1 MRQLTLIFSTLTIG
15 LFLFV
20 SCDKWKDPAPVNDPR
35 LTNLYCNN
43 PAAVNYNLG
52 FPGKPDNS
60 ICFFPSDL
68 FQGSYLL
75 KDSVYVSTSG
85 LFLKADSF
93 MIRIVKIND
102 SKIAVVGFCNSGTQL
117 FLTAGPTYVAT
128 MDTLAGDSTTINK
141 GQIMCRIQDTISGTI
156 TKDRID
162 STLLHV
168 FLTIVGDT
176 GTTVITGNAR
186 KQ

>member
-1 MRQLTLIFSTLTIG
+1 MRQLTLISFAVIIG
-15 LFLFV
+15 IYLCA
-20 SCDKWKDPAPVNDPR
+20 SCNKWKDPAPVNDPR

-75 KDSVYVSTSG
+75 KDSVYVSNSG
-85 LFLKADSF
+85 LFLKADSII
-93 MIRIVKIND
+93 IRIVKISD
-102 SKIAVVGFCNSGTQL
+102 AKIAVVGFCSSGTQL
-117 FLTAGPTYVAT
+117 FLTAGPTYIAT
-128 MDTLAGDSTTINK
+128 MDTLVGDSNSLNK
-141 GQIMCRIQDTISGTI
+141 GQLLCRIQDTISGTI
-156 TKDRID
+156 TKDRVD
-162 STLLHV
+162 SSLLHV
-168 FLTIVGDT
+168 FLTVVGDT